1 MLIQVFVGNLGSR
14 QGSSGLLM
22 RTSRVDTRT
31 GGKGKRS
38 ERTEEA
44 CCHGVLSPLCVCLSV
59 SVVCL
64 SVSVSLLHACV
75 CMSVCIHTAGKT
87 HPRMAIGRMEFEA
100 GADAQALHRNLERNY
115 ASCGEHLGL
124 DLQPSWVR
132 RRLCQLWAQ
141 ARQKSTNKTS
151 CLHPGREPRGQHLE
165 ESHSPRKRVQPQEEV
180 K

>member
-1 MLIQVFVGNLGSR
+1 MT
-14 QGSSGLLM
+14 QGQE
-22 RTSRVDTRT
+22 
-31 GGKGKRS
+31 GKASVLREQRKPVV
-38 ERTEEA
+38 TE
-44 CCHGVLSPLCVCLSV
+44 CSLLSV
-59 SVVCL
+59 SVCLSLLSVCL
-64 SVSVSLLHACV
+64 SLSLLHACV

-165 ESHSPRKRVQPQEEV
+165 ESHSPNNGDLRVQPQEEV